1 VGGHCIGVDP
11 YYLKYKAE
19 ELGYHPAVVSSGRNV
34 NDQMGV
40 FVASKLVKLMLKE
53 KIQINQSK
61 ILILGIAF
69 KENCPDTR
77 NTKVIDIYKELK
89 SYDAEVDI
97 YDPWANKTQVKK
109 DFDIELIETVD
120 DENYDAVVLAV
131 GHREFKNI
139 DFKKMAS
146 QKVVIYDTKAFI
158 DRRWVKGRL

>member
-1 VGGHCIGVDP
+1 MGGHCIGVDP

-34 NDQMGV
+34 NDQMGIS

-61 ILILGIAF
+61 ILILGIV

-89 SYDAEVDI
+89 SYDAE
-97 YDPWANKTQVKK
+97 
-109 DFDIELIETVD
+109 
-120 DENYDAVVLAV
+120 AVFTTH
-131 GHREFKNI
+131 G
-139 DFKKMAS
+139 
-146 QKVVIYDTKAFI
+146 QTKH
-158 DRRWVKGRL
+158 K